1 MRRDIVS
8 REGSSMQSPPPTILC
23 VDDEPNALAIRKML
37 FEHAGYT
44 VFSAPDAATALKLF
58 NSYEFDVVLSDHLL
72 PGESGAELA
81 RQMKVLKPHIPIAL
95 LSGVSDLSSGVELAD
110 AFINKAEGPA
120 QLLER
125 IAALLK
131 SSAEAQD
138 EEMGRRSLHRHI
150 CHFRQRD
157 HVCFAYANKAE
168 QMQAVVPWIQQGLRR
183 GEKCRYI
190 ADHNSAS
197 DIQHELG
204 RAGINVQHESERGAL
219 VFATKRE
226 TYLLGERFEP
236 QEMLSLLQ
244 QDVDD
249 CAKSGF
255 SGFRVAGE
263 MTWSLG
269 SEPGCNRLVE
279 YESGLDNFFDKN
291 RALGLCQYSLAR
303 FSPSRVADVARV
315 HHVGVSKA
323 TNGSGRWNLRIRRD
337 HFFADLFEDRDRE
350 QFQYCVQRDG
360 SREIVEL
367 GGEHTLRETR
377 KSAEACLRLLC
388 RASTRLN

>member
-1 MRRDIVS
+1 MR
-8 REGSSMQSPPPTILC
+8 SPRPPTILC

-37 FEHAGYT
+37 FQHAGYT
-44 VFSAPDAATALKLF
+44 VFTATDGATALRLF
-58 NSYEFDVVLSDHLL
+58 NSNDFDVVLSDHLL

-81 RQMKVLKPHIPIAL
+81 RQMKLLKPHIPIAL

-110 AFINKAEGPA
+110 AFINKADGPA

-131 SSAEAQD
+131 SSAEGQN
-138 EEMGRRSLHRHI
+138 EEAGRRSLHRQV
-150 CHFRQRD
+150 CHFRRGD

-197 DIQHELG
+197 DLEHELG
-204 RAGINVQHESERGAL
+204 QAGINVQHERERGAL

-226 TYLLGERFEP
+226 TYLLGDRFEP
-236 QEMLSLLQ
+236 QEMVSLLQ

-255 SGFRVAGE
+255 SGFRVTGE

-269 SEPGCNRLVE
+269 SEPGCERLLE
-279 YESGLDNFFDKN
+279 YESGLDRFFDKN
-291 RALGLCQYSLAR
+291 HALGLCQYSLAR
-303 FSPSRVADVARV
+303 FSPSRVADVTRV
-315 HHVGVSKA
+315 HHLGMSKA
-323 TNGSGRWNLRIRRD
+323 RNGGGRWSLRIRQD
-337 HFFADLFEDRDRE
+337 DFFADIFEDSDRE
-350 QFQYCVQRDG
+350 HFQYCVQRDG

-367 GGEHTLRETR
+367 GAEINLKETK
-377 KSAEACLRLLC
+377 KSAEACLRLLA
-388 RASTRLN
+388 RAGSQRLN

>member
-1 MRRDIVS
+1 
-8 REGSSMQSPPPTILC
+8 

-37 FEHAGYT
+37 FQHAGYT
-44 VFSAPDAATALKLF
+44 VFTAADGASALRLF
-58 NSYEFDVVLSDHLL
+58 NSNDFDVVLSDHLL

-131 SSAEAQD
+131 SSADAHG
-138 EEMGRRSLHRHI
+138 EEVGRRSLHRQI

-157 HVCFAYANKAE
+157 HVCFAYVNKVE

-197 DIQHELG
+197 EIQHEL
-204 RAGINVQHESERGAL
+204 RAAGINVERETDRGAL

-236 QEMLSLLQ
+236 LEMVSLLQ

-249 CAKSGF
+249 SGKSGF
-255 SGFRVAGE
+255 SGFRIAGE
-263 MTWSLG
+263 MTWALG
-269 SEPGCNRLVE
+269 SETGCDRLVE
-279 YESGLDNFFDKN
+279 YESGLNDFFHKN
-291 RALGLCQYSLAR
+291 RALGLCQYPLAR
-303 FSPSRVADVARV
+303 FSPSRMADVTRV
-315 HHVGVSKA
+315 HHLAVSKA

-337 HFFADLFEDRDRE
+337 DFFADLFEDRDRE
-350 QFQYCVQRDG
+350 HFQYCVQRDG

-367 GGEHTLRETR
+367 GADNTLKETR
-377 KSAEACLRLLC
+377 KSADACLRLLC
-388 RASTRLN
+388 RASKHNLN